1 VFIRANAPVFGASN
15 TLPFQGK
22 EWQINFNTRYLHSY
36 SHYSG
41 TQYQFQR
48 KDLGTYVIN
57 NQAAVDLGVA
67 YSFTPQLSAWF
78 SVPYVDASWSI
89 PLPTAGPTGTGPRS
103 EQNGRGIGDVIF
115 GARYWTVDPA
125 IHRHGNFSV
134 GLGVKAPTGKY
145 DVTDEYPL
153 FNGTNPSEKAVDQS
167 VQPGDG
173 GWGGLLDLQG
183 YYAWNHVSFYAS
195 GTYLA
200 NPRNTNGTPSIVD
213 GLGFGA
219 NPAFADI
226 NVNSVPDNYLL
237 RAGTIFPF
245 GGGKFAA
252 SAGFRMEGLPRYDF
266 FGRSDG
272 WRRPGY
278 ETFFEPGF
286 VWMWGGNSL
295 SLYVPLALV
304 RNRRPNPY
312 TGNEGDA
319 TFPDYI
325 VLTGYSYRFPPKGGR
340 PASAPRESAPT
351 PPGTPPATPAAP
363 PAAPS
368 GGGGAPMEACAE

>member
-1 VFIRANAPVFGASN
+1 VFGASN

-57 NQAAVDLGVA
+57 NQAAVDLGAA
-67 YSFTPQLSAWF
+67 YSFTPQLSAWL

-125 IHRHGNFSV
+125 VHRHGNFSV

-173 GWGGLLDLQG
+173 GWGGVLDLQG
-183 YYAWNHVSFYAS
+183 YYAWNHASFYAS

-200 NPRNTNGTPSIVD
+200 NPRNTNGTPSIVT
-213 GLGFGA
+213 GLGFGSTPA
-219 NPAFADI
+219 NESI
-226 NVNSVPDNYLL
+226 NTNSVPDNYLV

-312 TGNEGDA
+312 TGAEGDA

-340 PASAPRESAPT
+340 PVEPDRKT
-351 PPGTPPATPAAP
+351 PETPVAPAAP
-363 PAAPS
+363 PAPGTPRASGTAPPAPS
-368 GGGGAPMEACAE
+368 PGGAAPLQACAE